1 MKLLSTLMLM
11 LKLGP
16 LILIVNLFFS
26 ISAIAEVNYE
36 EKTNEFIK
44 GELRK
49 FIFSEDI
56 KTLPKLLV
64 LDSDESVVEFGYKK
78 DISVVNF
85 WATWC
90 APCKKEMPSLNN
102 LAESMKHD
110 DVRIITV
117 ASGRNSKEAIDA
129 FFTDNNLGNLNK
141 FRDPRGKMA
150 MIYGVTALP
159 TTVVIDPAGR
169 EIGRIIGDI
178 DWNTAD
184 IRTFFRKLMATN

>member
-1 MKLLSTLMLM
+1 MYTMSM

-26 ISAIAEVNYE
+26 FSAFAESNYE
-36 EKTNEFIK
+36 ANTKDIIK

-49 FIFSEDI
+49 FIFSNGTEP
-56 KTLPKLLV
+56 LPKPIV
-64 LDSDESVVEFGYKK
+64 LDINENVVEIGSND
-78 DISVVNF
+78 DILVINF

-102 LAESMKHD
+102 LAENMKFD

-117 ASGRNSKEAIDA
+117 ASGRNSKEAIKS
-129 FFTDNNLGNLNK
+129 FFSDNDLVNLNK
-141 FRDPRGKMA
+141 FRDPKGKIA
-150 MIYGVTALP
+150 MSYGVTALP
-159 TTVVIDPAGR
+159 TTVVIDPTGL

-178 DWNTAD
+178 NWDKDN
-184 IRTFFRKLMATN
+184 IGEFFKKLVTLK

>member
-1 MKLLSTLMLM
+1 MLM

-26 ISAIAEVNYE
+26 ISAIAESKYE
-36 EKTNEFIK
+36 EKTKGIIK
-44 GELRK
+44 GDLRK

-78 DISVVNF
+78 DISVINF

-102 LAESMKHD
+102 LAENMKHD

-159 TTVVIDPAGR
+159 TTVVIDRTGR

-184 IRTFFRKLMATN
+184 IRTFFRKLMTTN

>member
-1 MKLLSTLMLM
+1 MNMNPMIL

-26 ISAIAEVNYE
+26 FLAVAESNYE
-36 EKTNEFIK
+36 AKTKDIIE

-49 FIFSEDI
+49 FIFSDGA
-56 KTLPKLLV
+56 KVLPNPLV
-64 LDSDESVVEFGYKK
+64 LDMDDNVVQIGSN
-78 DISVVNF
+78 DNILVINF

-102 LAESMKHD
+102 LAENMKQD

-117 ASGRNSKEAIDA
+117 ASGRNSKEAIES
-129 FFTDNNLGNLNK
+129 FFSDNDLVNLKK
-141 FRDPRGKMA
+141 FRDPKGKIA
-150 MIYGVTALP
+150 MSYGVTALP
-159 TTVVIDPAGR
+159 TTVVIDPSGK

-178 DWNTAD
+178 DWNTEN
-184 IRTFFRKLMATN
+184 IRAFFRNLLKSS

>member
-1 MKLLSTLMLM
+1 MKTKLM

-26 ISAIAEVNYE
+26 ISVIAESKYAA
-36 EKTNEFIK
+36 KTKDIIR

-49 FIFSEDI
+49 FIFSENTKI
-56 KTLPKLLV
+56 LPNPIV
-64 LDSDESVVEFGYKK
+64 LNGDGNIVEIGYNEN
-78 DISVVNF
+78 ITVINF

-102 LAESMKHD
+102 LAQNMKQSD
-110 DVRIITV
+110 IRIITV

-129 FFTDNNLGNLNK
+129 FFDDNNLVNLK
-141 FRDPRGKMA
+141 KYRDPKGKIA
-150 MIYGVTALP
+150 SKFGVTALP
-159 TTVVIDPAGR
+159 TTVILNPTGI

-178 DWNTAD
+178 DWHTSDVKA
-184 IRTFFRKLMATN
+184 FFKELVRMK